1 MERLTMKRKILFIL
15 PTVPYPLS
23 AGGNQAMFN
32 GISSVKNDYEVY
44 VTYLTPFYNK
54 NESALKCIESILGN
68 VQFVPYVYNPLKG
81 FFSFVLWLFF
91 RITLL
96 LKMKQKSPDYYCSQ
110 MPLLFK
116 APLREYIEYITKFV
130 DEKKID
136 IVQIEMCSSLSM
148 SLTLPSGVK
157 KIFVHHELNYV
168 VNELRVN
175 QMGKSPY
182 RCANVE
188 LAKILEI
195 GLLNKYDAVITLSEI
210 DKQKL
215 MDNGVI
221 APVYSSFAVVNTE
234 ASLNNPNELGNVLS
248 FVGPAKHTPNYVGLK
263 WFLENCWN
271 ALLEKDSSYVLKIIG
286 NWPEE
291 KRNEIKQKYKNVK
304 FLGFVPNLADA
315 LSNTIMIV
323 PINVGSGIRM
333 KILEAASLGIPF
345 VSTTVGAEGLPFE
358 NGRDCLK
365 GDTPIEF
372 VDSIEKM
379 KDKSLREMLV
389 KNANEL
395 VKERYS
401 MDALKKN
408 RLEIYDRVLNNTH

>member
-1 MERLTMKRKILFIL
+1 MPQNKKILFIL
-15 PTVPYPLS
+15 PTIPYPLS
-23 AGGNQAMFN
+23 IGGNQAMYN
-32 GISSVKNDYEVY
+32 GICAVKDEYEVHVIY
-44 VTYLTPFYNK
+44 IDPLHNSNKKQKEVLEKLSNKTILLVPFKFNPFKIGKKDKSYQFDLLVEKYKPISQEYIDFIKSYIDKNK
-54 NESALKCIESILGN
+54 IDL
-68 VQFVPYVYNPLKG
+68 VQFEMISCLSMAVSL
-81 FFSFVLWLFF
+81 
-91 RITLL
+91 
-96 LKMKQKSPDYYCSQ
+96 SPD
-110 MPLLFK
+110 
-116 APLREYIEYITKFV
+116 T
-130 DEKKID
+130 
-136 IVQIEMCSSLSM
+136 
-148 SLTLPSGVK
+148 K
-157 KIFVHHELNYV
+157 KIFVHHELGYV
-168 VNELRVN
+168 VNEQKMLVSGVTEYKN
-175 QMGKSPY
+175 
-182 RCANVE
+182 ANVE

-195 GLLNKYDAVITLSEI
+195 GLLNKCDAVITLSEI

-215 MDNGVI
+215 MDNGVK

-234 ASLNNPNELGNVLS
+234 ASSNNPNELGNVLS

-291 KRNEIKQKYKNVK
+291 KRNEIKQKYKNIE

-323 PINVGSGIRM
+323 PITVGSGIRM

-345 VSTTVGAEGLPFE
+345 VSTSVGAEGLPFE

-379 KDKSLREMLV
+379 KDKFLREMLV